1 MAELDGTIDGT
12 IDGAKE
18 AETVAYEN
26 IYPIID
32 KVNELAR
39 EDYLA
44 YVMED
49 VMDINSSEMANY
61 IQSNK
66 YKWKYSKI
74 REPFLNKLYYDDF
87 NTECYEKNVSWAEF
101 KSSKLGWIA
110 STVYMM
116 KFKRSWKSA
125 FHKNIREVWE
135 SCFEEYEGNISIYE
149 MSFRALVCQ
158 GNVVKHQCV
167 DCNQHNQCNRRIGRY
182 RCVGCSEFP
191 ACPDCYDKV
200 NMTFYCSKCSIPS
213 QIY

>member
-1 MAELDGTIDGT
+1 MAELDGTIDG
-12 IDGAKE
+12 ANE

-44 YVMED
+44 YVMEED

-61 IQSNK
+61 IQSNIQ
-66 YKWKYSKI
+66 KWKYSKI
-74 REPFLNKLYYDDF
+74 REPFLNKLYCDDF
-87 NTECYEKNVSWAEF
+87 STECYEKNVDWAEF

-110 STVYMM
+110 SMVYMM
-116 KFKRSWKSA
+116 KFKKSWKST
-125 FHKNIREVWE
+125 FHKSIREVWE
-135 SCFEEYEGNISIYE
+135 SCFEEYEGNVSIYE

-158 GNVVKHQCV
+158 GNIAKHQC
-167 DCNQHNQCNRRIGRY
+167 DNCNRYNQCGGIFSRY
-182 RCVGCSEFP
+182 RCVGCSGFP
-191 ACPDCYDKV
+191 TCPDCYDEEV

-213 QIY
+213 QID